1 MTDAFDYTQTAE
13 NEAQA
18 SAGKLNFGKLK
29 ISPRFLMWVDKKP
42 VEIDAATYSK
52 LGARERSLEY
62 VFGVDIQEFKPDL
75 QFTYERK
82 VQVGGLDWNK
92 TFKPSLE
99 TIFGKDAVAKDLAAC
114 LRQLHGA
121 YVCVEDV
128 PQIATKAHPDR
139 AKYSTVKMVARYAT
153 REACYAAW
161 KEKYGDANGSGGNGR
176 VLVTD
181 DNLDVPIG
189 YTAETWEAM
198 KVDLNRLYT
207 KHAAANTPAEA
218 ARLAGEE
225 YGASAAQVATLLDI
239 AIGPAEPTPTAQPEP
254 DGIPF

>member
-13 NEAQA
+13 QEAQA

-29 ISPRFLMWVDKKP
+29 ISPRFLMWQDRKP
-42 VEIDAATYSK
+42 IEIDAGTYAK

-62 VFGVDIQEFKPDL
+62 VFGVDIQEFKPEL

-99 TIFGKDAVAKDLAAC
+99 TIFGKDTVAKDLAAC

-121 YVCVEDV
+121 YVCIDDV

-139 AKYSTVKMVARYAT
+139 AQYSTVKLVARYAT

-161 KEKYGDANGSGGNGR
+161 KEKYGGSNGGGNGK

-181 DNLDVPIG
+181 ENLDVPIG

-198 KVDLNRLYT
+198 KPDLYRLYI
-207 KHAAANTPAEA
+207 KHASVHSPAEA
-218 ARLAGEE
+218 ARFAGEE
-225 YGASAAQVATLLDI
+225 YGASAAQVASLLEVNI
-239 AIGPAEPTPTAQPEP
+239 AEAAPAAQPES